1 MSSFRNRE
9 TISVHIG
16 QAGIQLGNA
25 TWELFCLEHNI
36 DRNGKLTQ
44 ESGGTP
50 DGENSFCGTF
60 FEHTEKDRYV
70 PRAILVDTEPT
81 VVDQVRSGPYREL
94 FHPENLISGM
104 EDSANNFARGHFNV
118 GKELQ
123 KSVMEVIR
131 KNAEEANSLQGFF
144 LFHSFG
150 GGTGSGL
157 SSLLAQQ
164 LADHFN
170 KKCRLEVAVYPSP
183 QVSTSVVEPYNSVLT
198 THASM
203 DNVDC
208 TFLVDNQ
215 AIYDICQ
222 AKLRVDRPMYSNLNR
237 LISQVV
243 SSITASLRF
252 GGALNVDMNEFQTNL
267 VPYPR
272 IHFPLTSL
280 APVISVEKAAHTT
293 MTIAKMTS
301 QLFKSDNLMV
311 KCNLKS
317 GKYIACCL
325 LYRGSIVPQD
335 INVAIGAVKARR
347 SIQFVDW
354 CPTGFKIG
362 INSKR
367 PVTIAGS
374 DLAPVQQG
382 VALLASNT
390 AIAEAW
396 QRLDHKFDMMYMKRA
411 FVHWFVGEG
420 MEESMFVE
428 ARENLAT
435 LEMDYKEV
443 TNGGD
448 SNDTS
453 EEC

>member
-1 MSSFRNRE
+1 M
-9 TISVHIG
+9 
-16 QAGIQLGNA
+16 
-25 TWELFCLEHNI
+25 
-36 DRNGKLTQ
+36 
-44 ESGGTP
+44 
-50 DGENSFCGTF
+50 
-60 FEHTEKDRYV
+60 
-70 PRAILVDTEPT
+70 
-81 VVDQVRSGPYREL
+81 
-94 FHPENLISGM
+94 
-104 EDSANNFARGHFNV
+104 
-118 GKELQ
+118 
-123 KSVMEVIR
+123 
-131 KNAEEANSLQGFF
+131 
-144 LFHSFG
+144 
-150 GGTGSGL
+150 
-157 SSLLAQQ
+157 
-164 LADHFN
+164 
-170 KKCRLEVAVYPSP
+170 
-183 QVSTSVVEPYNSVLT
+183 
-198 THASM
+198 
-203 DNVDC
+203 
-208 TFLVDNQ
+208 
-215 AIYDICQ
+215 
-222 AKLRVDRPMYSNLNR
+222 
-237 LISQVV
+237 
-243 SSITASLRF
+243 
-252 GGALNVDMNEFQTNL
+252 
-267 VPYPR
+267 
-272 IHFPLTSL
+272 
-280 APVISVEKAAHTT
+280 
-293 MTIAKMTS
+293 
-301 QLFKSDNLMV
+301 
-311 KCNLKS
+311 
-317 GKYIACCL
+317 
-325 LYRGSIVPQD
+325 PQD